1 MYTSEIRVVKANVR
15 KLRVC
20 RAGDSR
26 VRQRR
31 INVTATTSSDEA
43 PPCLLVL
50 FGATGDLT
58 QRLLLPSLYNLA
70 AAHLLPENF
79 AILGFAS
86 EDWTED
92 AFRDHVRSS
101 LRSFWG
107 EDLSEDTLRWLQER
121 SFYRSGNFTD
131 PAAFQNLS
139 ERIEQIETLCKT
151 GGNRLFYLAVAPT
164 FIAEIVRQLSRA
176 KLSEDN
182 GQSWRR
188 VIIEKPFGHDFASAR
203 ALNSELGRELCEEQ
217 IYRIDHFAGKETV
230 QDLAVFRFSN
240 AIFEPL
246 WSRTTIDY
254 VEITAAETVG
264 VEKRAAYYEGAGAL
278 RDMVPNHLAQ
288 LLSLIAMEPP
298 VSFSADH
305 MRSKQVEV
313 LQSIQQISADEVS
326 RDAVRAQY
334 TEGKLAGAPVPAY
347 RGEPGVGPDSTTE
360 TYVAMRVLIDN
371 WRWAG
376 VPFYLRTGKR
386 LQKAYTEIVVTFHEP
401 PASLFPIA
409 EGSQQSPN
417 TMTFRMQPD
426 QGICVGFGS
435 KAPGLKTVVEEGFLN
450 YSFPSGPFGNHA
462 KGYERLLHDCM
473 LGNQTLFQRADMVE
487 AGWQMVQPLL
497 DAWGSGAGGSLQFY
511 GAGSE
516 GPSAADDL
524 FGESGHRWQSMKL

>member
-1 MYTSEIRVVKANVR
+1 MYTFQVRGPQANSRGADSSRQIRT
-15 KLRVC
+15 KLTPT
-20 RAGDSR
+20 
-26 VRQRR
+26 
-31 INVTATTSSDEA
+31 ILSDDA

-79 AILGFAS
+79 AILGFAA
-86 EDWTED
+86 EDWNED
-92 AFRDHVRSS
+92 TFRDHVTDS
-101 LRSFWG
+101 LKKFWG
-107 EDLSEDTLRWLQER
+107 DGVADETVQWLRER
-121 SFYRSGNFTD
+121 SFYSSGNFTD
-131 PAAFQNLS
+131 PAAFEKLGQ
-139 ERIEQIETLCKT
+139 RMEQVEALQKT

-164 FIAEIVRQLSRA
+164 FIAKIVGQLSAA
-176 KLSEDN
+176 KLSQET
-182 GQSWRR
+182 GGVWRR
-188 VIIEKPFGHDFASAR
+188 VVVEKPFGHDVDSAK
-203 ALNSELGRELCEEQ
+203 ALNADLGRELSEEQ

-246 WSRTTIDY
+246 WSRNTIDY

-264 VEKRAAYYEGAGAL
+264 VEKRAGYYEGAGAL

-313 LQSIQQISADEVS
+313 LQSIEAISADDVS
-326 RDAVRAQY
+326 RYAVRAQY
-334 TEGKLAGAPVPAY
+334 TEGAVGGLAVPGY
-347 RGEPGVGPDSTTE
+347 RAEPGVAPDSKTE

-386 LQKAYTEIVVTFHEP
+386 LKRAYTEIVVTFREP
-401 PASLFPIA
+401 PASLFPLA
-409 EGSQQSPN
+409 KGTSQCPN

-426 QGICVGFGS
+426 QGIRVGFGS
-435 KAPGLKTVVEEGFLN
+435 KAPGLKTLVEEGFLD
-450 YSFPSGPFGNHA
+450 YSFPVGPFGDHG

-497 DAWGSGAGGSLQFY
+497 DAWSSGPADSLSFY
-511 GAGSE
+511 PAGSV
-516 GPSAADDL
+516 GPKAADDL
-524 FGESGHRWQSMKL
+524 LASDGRRWRTMDV